1 MVNLPHYSII
11 VGLGLFSALLLGYLI
26 HYFHVPKV
34 TGYLILGILLGPFC
48 FELINA
54 EDINQ
59 LHFISEVALGL
70 IVFSIGCEFNASQFR
85 KIGRRIILIYLL
97 DISFTFLAITGLV
110 LCLGKSLSFAVL
122 LGIIGIATAPA
133 ATLLVV
139 REFDSEGPVTHHLLI
154 LVGINNLICL
164 ILFILFFPLIKIVN
178 DPAVIFS
185 LSEGLLWPVC
195 EIVVSLAIGLCLG
208 FVVVLGERHLHRKN
222 ELLTLLFAMIIIGI
236 GLGFF
241 FRVSSLLINLTLGC
255 AVANFCRE
263 YKNLLDQVKSIDL
276 PFYII
281 FFLLAGSSLHL
292 DLIPSVGTI
301 GLAYIGGRTAG
312 KVLGVYFGAR
322 RVDAPETVYHYGGL
336 GMLSQAGIAIGL
348 CLIIAKEA
356 PVMGSIINSTVLSS
370 VIIFEL
376 FGPVLLRWAIIKS
389 GEVKL
394 INIIYKREPS
404 PFWES
409 IAIRMRQ
416 IFGLSPSKTSPEGGP
431 LTVKHVMR
439 TQVETIQEDIP
450 FDQILK
456 FIEHSRYN
464 QFPVVDRDGIFVGL
478 IAFQEIRDSLYD
490 ESIRNLIIAKDLASS
505 PKITVS
511 TDTALDQAL
520 AKFSLKDVDFIP
532 VVNSE
537 GLGKLVGIL
546 TQRDVLAAFQVKK

>member
-1 MVNLPHYSII
+1 
-11 VGLGLFSALLLGYLI
+11 
-26 HYFHVPKV
+26 
-34 TGYLILGILLGPFC
+34 
-48 FELINA
+48 
-54 EDINQ
+54 
-59 LHFISEVALGL
+59 
-70 IVFSIGCEFNASQFR
+70 
-85 KIGRRIILIYLL
+85 
-97 DISFTFLAITGLV
+97 
-110 LCLGKSLSFAVL
+110 
-122 LGIIGIATAPA
+122 
-133 ATLLVV
+133 
-139 REFDSEGPVTHHLLI
+139 
-154 LVGINNLICL
+154 
-164 ILFILFFPLIKIVN
+164 
-178 DPAVIFS
+178 
-185 LSEGLLWPVC
+185 
-195 EIVVSLAIGLCLG
+195 
-208 FVVVLGERHLHRKN
+208 
-222 ELLTLLFAMIIIGI
+222 
-236 GLGFF
+236 
-241 FRVSSLLINLTLGC
+241 LINLTLGC

-263 YKNLLDQVKSIDL
+263 YKNLLDQIKSIDL

-281 FFLLAGSSLHL
+281 FFVLAGSSLHL
-292 DLIPSVGTI
+292 DLIPSVGEI

-312 KVLGVYFGAR
+312 KFLGVYLGAR

-348 CLIIAKEA
+348 CLIISKEN
-356 PVMGSIINSTVLSS
+356 PVMGPIINSTVLSA
-370 VIIFEL
+370 VIVFEL

-409 IAIRMRQ
+409 ITIRMRQ
-416 IFGLSPSKTSPEGGP
+416 IFGLFPRKTRTEEGP

-464 QFPVVDRDGIFVGL
+464 QFPVVDREGIFVGL
-478 IAFQEIRDSLYD
+478 IAFPEIRDSLYD

-511 TDTALDQAL
+511 TETALDQAL
-520 AKFSLKDVDFIP
+520 EKFSLKDVDFIP

-537 GLGKLVGIL
+537 GPGKLVGIL